1 MNSRKK
7 LIVVGI
13 VVIGALSYLLVT
25 GLFSYS
31 MHDAEV
37 ADILAN
43 PVQYE
48 GKGVKVSGT
57 VINGSIN
64 KAPNNLVFTMKDQDS
79 DASIKVLYKGV
90 VPDSFMDDATVILE
104 GKYDSENKNFV
115 ASKLMAKCPSR
126 YEGMDIEEH
135 NKAIAEQQNADI

>member
-7 LIVVGI
+7 LIAVGI
-13 VVIGALSYLLVT
+13 VVIGALSYLLIT

-104 GKYDSENKNFV
+104 GKYDSENKNFI

>member
-7 LIVVGI
+7 LIAVGV
-13 VVIGALSYLLVT
+13 VVIGALSYLLIT

-43 PVQYE
+43 PMQYE

-57 VINGSIN
+57 VKNGSID
-64 KAPNNLVFTMKDQDS
+64 KAPNSLIFTMKDPES
-79 DASIKVLYKGV
+79 DAFIQVSYKGI

-104 GKYDSENKNFV
+104 GKYDSENKEFV

-126 YEGMDIEEH
+126 YEGMEIEEH
-135 NKAIAEQQNADI
+135 NKAMAEQNADI

>member
-7 LIVVGI
+7 LIAVGI
-13 VVIGALSYLLVT
+13 VVIGALSYLLIT

-104 GKYDSENKNFV
+104 GKYDSENKEFV

-126 YEGMDIEEH
+126 YEGMEIEEH
-135 NKAIAEQQNADI
+135 NKAMAEQNADI

>member
-7 LIVVGI
+7 LIAVGI
-13 VVIGALSYLLVT
+13 VVIGALSYLLIT

-57 VINGSIN
+57 VKNGSID
-64 KAPNNLVFTMKDQDS
+64 KAPNSLIFTMKDPES
-79 DASIKVLYKGV
+79 DAFIQVSYKCI

-104 GKYDSENKNFV
+104 GKYDSENKEFV

-126 YEGMDIEEH
+126 YEGMEIEEH
-135 NKAIAEQQNADI
+135 NKAMAEQNADI

>member
-7 LIVVGI
+7 LIAVGI

>member
-7 LIVVGI
+7 LIAVGI
-13 VVIGALSYLLVT
+13 VVIGALSYLLIT

>member
-7 LIVVGI
+7 LIAVGI

-104 GKYDSENKNFV
+104 GRYDSENKNFV